1 MKFMHFTK
9 INENVMFFALKH
21 CSKSILERF
30 CEKWTPKDLK
40 CHYENKHSAMVRFYD
55 FLSRTCIGD
64 NGLRCL
70 LGAFRQSQIPGLN
83 PVYVYKH
90 KR

>member
-1 MKFMHFTK
+1 MKTLCICFKTLLQIDSGEVLRK
-9 INENVMFFALKH
+9 VVPKKLKY
-21 CSKSILERF
+21 
-30 CEKWTPKDLK
+30 
-40 CHYENKHSAMVRFYD
+40 HYENKHSAMVRFYD

-64 NGLRCL
+64 NGLRSL